1 MKPDCPP
8 WEFVDADKDG
18 EASITEVEAFI
29 KQSGLPDNPGVIEC
43 IKAMRPFPDS
53 LLIKLRIFMEFLCPP
68 GGMSQGPHNIAG
80 CQEVLFFCF
89 STCVWVNH
97 TYIIVYINLISSK
110 ARSCPY
116 QLFEHHADLF
126 G

>member
-80 CQEVLFFCF
+80 CQEVLFFLLLYMCVGEPHLYYSLYKLDKLKGSF
-89 STCVWVNH
+89 LPLST
-97 TYIIVYINLISSK
+97 
-110 ARSCPY
+110 
-116 QLFEHHADLF
+116 F
-126 G
+126 